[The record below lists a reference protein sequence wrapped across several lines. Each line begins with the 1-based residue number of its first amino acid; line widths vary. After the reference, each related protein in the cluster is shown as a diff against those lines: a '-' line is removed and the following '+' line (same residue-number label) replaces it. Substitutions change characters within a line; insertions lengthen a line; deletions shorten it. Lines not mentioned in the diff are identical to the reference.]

1 MHENFSKKQQ
11 MDLSDFARNLFS
23 NDFLH
28 DITDLSGY
36 ARNILSCN
44 GKTLGI
50 CVFLQKTRCTPMHVI
65 MGYTQVLISLKC
77 KKVDLSG
84 FAKKLLNSYGGGL
97 NPIHPFKHSQA

>member
-28 DITDLSGY
+28 DITDLSGFARNDNIDLSGY
-36 ARNILSCN
+36 ARNVIFSN

-50 CVFLQKTRCTPMHVI
+50 FILLHESMMYTDANHN
-65 MGYTQVLISLKC
+65 GLYTQVLISLKLQ
-77 KKVDLSG
+77 KVDLSG
-84 FAKKLLNSYGGGL
+84 FAKKLLNC
-97 NPIHPFKHSQA
+97 I